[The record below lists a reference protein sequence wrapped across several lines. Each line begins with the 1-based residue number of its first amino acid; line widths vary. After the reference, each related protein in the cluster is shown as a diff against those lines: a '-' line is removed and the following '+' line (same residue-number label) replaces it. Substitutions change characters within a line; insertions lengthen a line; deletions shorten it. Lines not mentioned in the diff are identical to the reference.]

1 MSNQKNYMK
10 NFIIVNYL
18 QWLQSVVPI
27 ETVKVFK
34 NEIILVIV
42 PEFLVFIVKFLK
54 LNTQNQYK
62 ILTCISGTDYPQ
74 YSKRFEVSYE
84 FLSLTYNKRLRLKSY
99 VSELDCIS
107 TITQIFPCANW
118 WEREIWDLFGVF
130 FTNNLDL
137 RRILTDYGFEG
148 HPLKKCFPL
157 TGYFEVKYQE
167 SLGRVICQPIKQLPQ
182 EFRNF
187 NFSNPWS
194 D

>member
-1 MSNQKNYMK
+1 MINQKNCMK

-54 LNTQNQYK
+54 LNTQTQYK

-137 RRILTDYGFEG
+137 RRILTDYGFDG

-167 SLGRVICQPIKQLPQ
+167 SVRRVICQPIKQLPQ

-194 D
+194 

>member
-1 MSNQKNYMK
+1 MK
-10 NFIIVNYL
+10 NLIIVNYL
-18 QWLQSVVPI
+18 QWLQSLVPI
-27 ETVKVFK
+27 ERVKVYQ
-34 NEIILVIV
+34 NEVILVIV
-42 PEFLVFIVKFLK
+42 PEFLVFIVQFLK

-74 YSKRFEVSYE
+74 YFKRFEISYE
-84 FLSLTYNKRLRLKSY
+84 FLSLIYNKRLRLKSY
-99 VSELDCIS
+99 VSELDSIP
-107 TITQIFPCANW
+107 TLTQIFPCANW

>member
-27 ETVKVFK
+27 ETVKVIK

-54 LNTQNQYK
+54 LNTQTQYK

-137 RRILTDYGFEG
+137 RRILTDYGFDG

-167 SLGRVICQPIKQLPQ
+167 SVRRVICQPIKQLPQ

-194 D
+194 

>member
-54 LNTQNQYK
+54 LNTQTQYK

-137 RRILTDYGFEG
+137 RRILTDYGFDG

-167 SLGRVICQPIKQLPQ
+167 SVRRVICQPIKQLPQ

-194 D
+194 